1 MLFKTVIET
10 LFVTVLFY
18 TVLRPL
24 RSKKFLRIAWSI
36 IAVVLLAKA
45 LEAMGFLAVSWII
58 ERAGVLLPIL
68 FVVLFQTEIRR
79 SLEGISVKGWFKGSV
94 LSNTEDAGI
103 LVSTIMGSLRE
114 FKRSRLG
121 ALLIFE
127 GTDRLENILG
137 ELGGVELDSKVTV
150 GLLKSIFQIQSPL
163 HDGAVVI
170 RSGRVRKAQV
180 IIPLPPGGA
189 EYKGY
194 GTRHRAAQSA
204 TGGTGALSIV
214 VSEEN
219 QSVSISE
226 GGQLKQNLSFERVE
240 EELIKFIKN
249 TI

>member
-36 IAVVLLAKA
+36 IAVVLLAKL
-45 LEAMGFLAVSWII
+45 LEAWGFLAVSWII

-94 LSNTEDAGI
+94 LSNSEDAGI
-103 LVSTIMGSLRE
+103 LVSTMMGSLRE

-127 GTDRLENILG
+127 GSDRLENILG

-150 GLLKSIFQIQSPL
+150 GLLKSIFQTQSPL

-170 RSGRVRKAQV
+170 RAGRVRRAQV

-194 GTRHRAAQSA
+194 GTRHRAAQSS
-204 TGGTGALSIV
+204 TGGTGALAIV

-219 QSVSISE
+219 QSISISE

>member
-1 MLFKTVIET
+1 MVFKTVIET

-127 GTDRLENILG
+127 GSDRLENILG
-137 ELGGVELDSKVTV
+137 ELGGVELDSKATV

-180 IIPLPPGGA
+180 IIPLPPGGS

-194 GTRHRAAQSA
+194 GTRHRAAQSS

>member
-103 LVSTIMGSLRE
+103 LV
-114 FKRSRLG
+114 
-121 ALLIFE
+121 
-127 GTDRLENILG
+127 
-137 ELGGVELDSKVTV
+137 
-150 GLLKSIFQIQSPL
+150 
-163 HDGAVVI
+163 
-170 RSGRVRKAQV
+170 
-180 IIPLPPGGA
+180 
-189 EYKGY
+189 
-194 GTRHRAAQSA
+194 
-204 TGGTGALSIV
+204 
-214 VSEEN
+214 
-219 QSVSISE
+219 
-226 GGQLKQNLSFERVE
+226 
-240 EELIKFIKN
+240 
-249 TI
+249 

>member
-1 MLFKTVIET
+1 MSFKTVIET

-24 RSKKFLRIAWSI
+24 RSRKFLRIAWSI
-36 IAVVLLAKA
+36 IAVVLLAEL
-45 LEAMGFLAVSWII
+45 LEALGFLAVSWII

-94 LSNTEDAGI
+94 LNSNEDAGI
-103 LVSTIMGSLRE
+103 LVSTVMGSLRE

-127 GTDRLENILG
+127 GSDRLENILG
-137 ELGGVELDSKVTV
+137 ELGGVELDSKVTI
-150 GLLKSIFQIQSPL
+150 GLLKSIFQTQSPL
-163 HDGAVVI
+163 HDGAVII
-170 RSGRVRKAQV
+170 RSGRVRRAQV
-180 IIPLPPGGA
+180 IIPLPPGGE

-194 GTRHRAAQSA
+194 GTRHRAAQSS
-204 TGGTGALSIV
+204 TGGTGALAIV

-240 EELIKFIKN
+240 EELIRFIKN